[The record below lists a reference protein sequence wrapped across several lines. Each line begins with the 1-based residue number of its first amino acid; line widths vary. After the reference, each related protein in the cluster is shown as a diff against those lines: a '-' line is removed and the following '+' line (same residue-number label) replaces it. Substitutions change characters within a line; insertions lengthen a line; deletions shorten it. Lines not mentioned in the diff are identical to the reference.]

1 MASTG
6 DVGVGT
12 MDQKT
17 DRQLEGVA
25 LDKVFEEG
33 QCGERGPATAPSL
46 PGLRARG
53 RQPSTPSTGWPA
65 TSKTSCAS
73 WGSSRARA

>member
-33 QCGERGPATAPSL
+33 
-46 PGLRARG
+46 
-53 RQPSTPSTGWPA
+53 
-65 TSKTSCAS
+65 
-73 WGSSRARA
+73 